1 MYNELGSDEIR
12 IEGLEVYAY
21 HGVYPEEREKGQT
34 FYVNAT
40 LYTDTHK
47 AGLEDKLELSTNY
60 GDVCLFI
67 NQWMK
72 ENTYQLLE
80 TVAEKLT
87 KAILLKYNLIS

>member
-47 AGLEDKLELSTNY
+47 EDI
-60 GDVCLFI
+60 FI
-67 NQWMK
+67 
-72 ENTYQLLE
+72 
-80 TVAEKLT
+80 
-87 KAILLKYNLIS
+87 